1 MRGNEAKGEAY
12 GRSLRSDDEGR
23 TEGERGSDD
32 RSRSEGDTE
41 GGRGCEGAIGLTRKG
56 NELAREEPALTTRE
70 EDHVG
75 SSLAW

>member
-1 MRGNEAKGEAY
+1 VRGNEAKGEAY

-41 GGRGCEGAIGLTRKG
+41 GGRGCEGAVRTDAKG
-56 NELAREEPALTTRE
+56 ERAGTQGASTDDT
-70 EDHVG
+70 
-75 SSLAW
+75 